1 MNNLNIPTTTP
12 RTLKENVI
20 QILRQSII
28 DGSLPSG
35 AELNQVQIAERL
47 GVSRGPVREALGI
60 LEQEGLVQSTP
71 YKSVIVTPLTRRYVD
86 ELYSVRVALE
96 SLALERAIDRLQP
109 EDLEE
114 LNGIVET
121 MGIAAHE
128 HDSDRLAITDLE
140 FHEYIVRLADHEL
153 VLKLWKQ
160 IEVGVQRCLH
170 TQHEIYT
177 FLDEVVG
184 THPTLVTAMA
194 DRDKAAAKQIL
205 YDHIYE
211 SASHIVGYWP
221 MPQSEGEV
229 ENADADVANNNSTL
243 ANKDA

>member
-1 MNNLNIPTTTP
+1 MNSIDIPATTP

-28 DGSLPSG
+28 NGSLPSG
-35 AELNQVQIAERL
+35 AEVNQVQIAERL

-71 YKSVIVTPLTRRYVD
+71 YKSVIVTPLTRSYVD

-114 LNGIVET
+114 LNAIVET
-121 MGIAAHE
+121 MRIAVHE
-128 HDSDRLAITDLE
+128 QDSERLAITDLA

-160 IEVGVQRCLH
+160 IEVGVQRCVH
-170 TQHEIYT
+170 TRHEIYT

-194 DRDKAAAKQIL
+194 NQDKATAKQIL
-205 YDHIYE
+205 YEHIYE

-221 MPQSEGEV
+221 TPQSEGEA
-229 ENADADVANNNSTL
+229 ENTDVDEDNSNSTL
-243 ANKDA
+243 TKMDA

>member
-1 MNNLNIPTTTP
+1 MNSLNIPTTNP
-12 RTLKENVI
+12 RTLKQNVI

-28 DGSLPSG
+28 DSSLPSG
-35 AELNQVQIAERL
+35 AEVNQVQIAERL

-86 ELYSVRVALE
+86 ELYSVRVVLE

-109 EDLEE
+109 ENLEE
-114 LNGIVET
+114 LNGIVE
-121 MGIAAHE
+121 MMRIAAQE
-128 HDSDRLAITDLE
+128 QDSERLAKTDLE

-160 IEVGVQRCLH
+160 IEVGVQRCVH

-194 DRDKAAAKQIL
+194 ERDKATAKQIL
-205 YDHIYE
+205 YEHIYE
-211 SASHIVGYWP
+211 SASHIVGQWP
-221 MPQSEGEV
+221 SPQSEGEG
-229 ENADADVANNNSTL
+229 ENEAT
-243 ANKDA
+243 K